1 MTLYDAEM
9 VMPNMDKHDSALCTF
24 ALRYYECGI
33 TLGNGLRV
41 LFHQKDKDGIM
52 KALSE
57 IYDCQ
62 FMSFADSN

>member
-1 MTLYDAEM
+1 MSDRIYDNE
-9 VMPNMDKHDSALCTF
+9 K
-24 ALRYYECGI
+24 YECGI
-33 TLGNGLRV
+33 ILGNELRV